1 MSIIDGTSG
10 PAVRRYRIL
19 GMMAEGGYG
28 RVYRARLEVADGF
41 SKDVAIKLMR
51 PGLGEA
57 DIARFRDE
65 IRILGR
71 VRDRA
76 IVSVQP
82 PTWLDGR
89 PALVM
94 EFADGRS
101 AGRLLQE
108 TGAFPPTV
116 ALEIVEEVARA
127 LDVVYQ
133 QPGPDGRPLRL
144 VHRDL
149 KPANLQ
155 ISPSGA
161 VRILDFGI
169 ASAEVPREA
178 VAGGLVGT
186 APYVAPERR
195 RGIEGP
201 EGDIWSLGVTLR
213 TLATGQAPD
222 VNGRVPMQDLV
233 VGSAAGGGSR
243 WVAPPGAPSP
253 ELVDVLR
260 IADLMTDPD
269 PDHRLRPRRVED
281 LCRDLRRR
289 LDGPSLRQ
297 WATLHVQPA
306 LGAAEDPLV
315 GQILTEVGP
324 AAPPSIPRAAVVV
337 VAVLALVAATFGVG
351 AWFSLPSS
359 DGPVLAGVADR
370 AAHGVT
376 FTSSPP
382 GASVT
387 IDGIPSGTTPLDAEL
402 LPGVHEVR
410 LWASGQE
417 IERQILVGSTS
428 PRRYA
433 WDGGET
439 WKILY

>member
-1 MSIIDGTSG
+1 
-10 PAVRRYRIL
+10 
-19 GMMAEGGYG
+19 
-28 RVYRARLEVADGF
+28 
-41 SKDVAIKLMR
+41 
-51 PGLGEA
+51 
-57 DIARFRDE
+57 
-65 IRILGR
+65 
-71 VRDRA
+71 
-76 IVSVQP
+76 
-82 PTWLDGR
+82 
-89 PALVM
+89 M
-94 EFADGRS
+94 EYADGRS

-108 TGAFPPTV
+108 AGALPPTV
-116 ALEIVEEVARA
+116 ALEVVEEVARA

-133 QPGPDGRPLRL
+133 QPGTDGRPLRL

-169 ASAEVPREA
+169 ASAEVPREC
-178 VAGGLVGT
+178 VADGLIGT
-186 APYVAPERR
+186 APYIAPERR

-222 VNGRVPMQDLV
+222 ANGRVPIQDLV
-233 VGSAAGGGSR
+233 VGTDRARPPA
-243 WVAPPGAPSP
+243 WAPVGPGPSP
-253 ELVDVLR
+253 DLVEVLR
-260 IADLMTDPD
+260 IADFMTDPD
-269 PDHRLRPRRVED
+269 PDHRPRPRRVED

-289 LDGPSLRQ
+289 LEGPSLRQ
-297 WATLHVQPA
+297 WSTLHVLPTA
-306 LGAAEDPLV
+306 GAEEDPLV
-315 GQILTEVGP
+315 GQILTEGRP
-324 AAPPSIPRAAVVV
+324 PAPPSWTRVALAAAAVV
-337 VAVLALVAATFGVG
+337 ALVAASFGVG
-351 AWFSLPSS
+351 AWFSLPTS

-376 FTSSPP
+376 FTSNPP

-402 LPGVHEVR
+402 LSGVHEVR

-417 IERQILVGSTS
+417 IERQIRVGTTS

-439 WKILY
+439 WKVLY